1 MNKKFIISTFLLFF
15 IILLLS
21 AIFILFI
28 KPSLNS
34 ECGGNRVV
42 GGNTTIGGTFELI
55 DANNKILNSSEL
67 ITEPSLIYFGYS
79 YCPDVCP
86 FDLQRNAITVDIL
99 SRENKEITPVFI
111 TIDPERDTTDRLKEF
126 SSFIHPKLIALTGS
140 DLEIKRVM
148 KLFKV
153 YGQKSND
160 EDFDEDTYLM
170 DHSAFTYL
178 VNSSNEFVDYFSR
191 KVTAEEMADRIS
203 CYFEQIN

>member
-1 MNKKFIISTFLLFF
+1 MSTFLLFF

-21 AIFILFI
+21 SVFIFLIQ
-28 KPSLNS
+28 PSLNL

-42 GGNTTIGGTFELI
+42 GGNTTIGGTFELT
-55 DANNKILNSSEL
+55 DANNKKFDSREL

-99 SRENKEITPVFI
+99 SNENKEITPVFI

-153 YGQKSND
+153 YGQRSND
-160 EDFDEDTYLM
+160 EGFDEDTYLM

-203 CYFEQIN
+203 CYFEGNC